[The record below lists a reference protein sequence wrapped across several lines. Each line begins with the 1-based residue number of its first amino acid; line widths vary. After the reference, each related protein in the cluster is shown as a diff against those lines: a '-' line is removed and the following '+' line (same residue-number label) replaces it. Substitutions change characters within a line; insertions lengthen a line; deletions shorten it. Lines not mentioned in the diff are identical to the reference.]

1 MERIIRMLDWTSPQD
16 RAIRLYAAK
25 VTADLAKNICVVT
38 FPGTMQ
44 LLSALLDADSRPK
57 RGNPLLVTNDE
68 HEEIEDPFLNIED
81 SQEQEHDAVK
91 DVADNRAQ
99 RQDTLQDTDKLL
111 ETQNRSIQQACIN
124 KQNYILRCW
133 RRISEFHSIPEE
145 QLSTDH
151 DLLPAL
157 AMSIIESLAGS
168 DQANC
173 VEISNGTDLIPK
185 IIGFTSYPSG
195 MNNES
200 TETKQKILLKSS
212 LKVLQRLTS
221 IGGEIGITLRYKIS
235 NHPFLLTNL
244 AEILGDN
251 KSSQESIKLVAG
263 ILRNISVDG
272 NTRQEIGHIQ
282 LIITMLM
289 QIFLNAEV
297 SQSTN
302 IDPLLRKVAGQ
313 ALAMLATESVQN
325 CLIMLREPEFI
336 KKLKHMILIHDE
348 KYIYVAASLMCNM
361 CLHAHSELRE
371 SDLKELSQTLREVSP
386 AKSSNK

>member
-1 MERIIRMLDWTSPQD
+1 LDWTSPQD

-25 VTADLAKNICVVT
+25 VTAELAKNICVVT
-38 FPGTMQ
+38 FPSTMQ

-91 DVADNRAQ
+91 VVADSRAQ
-99 RQDTLQDTDKLL
+99 RQDTLQYTDKLL

-133 RRISEFHSIPEE
+133 WWISEFHSIPEE

-185 IIGFTSYPSG
+185 IIEFTSYPSG

-212 LKVLQRLTS
+212 LKVLQMLTS

-235 NHPFLLTNL
+235 KHPFLLTNL

-302 IDPLLRKVAGQ
+302 IDPLLRKIAGQ

-336 KKLKHMILIHDE
+336 KKLKHMILIHDD
-348 KYIYVAASLMCNM
+348 KYIYVAASLMCNI